1 MATGENPQITRRDVV
16 PGMSRVVEYNGI
28 AWFTGHSARPEFKT
42 LATQSEAVMKRY
54 AELFEQFGYKKENIL
69 MEYGYVRDI
78 RCAGEAVGR
87 RKSAGSAVHR
97 QSGLRRYCSYEQ
109 EGLEGKPNLRRA

>member
-1 MATGENPQITRRDVV
+1 MATGETPQIPRRDVV

-54 AELFEQFGYKKENIL
+54 AELFEQFGY
-69 MEYGYVRDI
+69 
-78 RCAGEAVGR
+78 R
-87 RKSAGSAVHR
+87 RKTSSWNTAMCAISSR
-97 QSGLRRYCSYEQ
+97 
-109 EGLEGKPNLRRA
+109 